1 MANNFGVAQQ
11 HQDIAL
17 QNNSMEWF
25 SLQQHL
31 DVPHAYD
38 SDPSAIWPWLQAPNE
53 DLMDA
58 AGGTLLQ
65 DFQDDFDVLASR

>member
-1 MANNFGVAQQ
+1 MADNFGVAQQ

-31 DVPHAYD
+31 D
-38 SDPSAIWPWLQAPNE
+38 SDPSAMWPWLQVPSEGLNE
-53 DLMDA
+53 DLADA

-65 DFQDDFDVLASR
+65 DYRDEFNVLSST